1 MDLPDIP
8 KVNEE
13 QAAFGA
19 QLGLSLLGQPLAV
32 ARARVDDVVGERL
45 LGLKPREPTM
55 RQLELLDEWDMAQ
68 DAETIGVA
76 SALIGCALMQ
86 LDMSSVRDQELEPGV
101 TVINW
106 KDPDQ
111 QHRVISSI
119 KPWGL
124 VYFKGGRGAKAP
136 ARSLERVWEVQSGA
150 AKDGAKAV
158 DRGLQAE
165 RAFLLEEAQEAQFE
179 VPEEEFERPQLTV
192 VRAR

>member
-136 ARSLERVWEVQSGA
+136 ARALERVWEVQSGA
-150 AKDGAKAV
+150 REGGPKAV
-158 DRGLQAE
+158 GRDLQTE
-165 RAFLLEEAQEAQFE
+165 RAFLLEEAQEALFE
-179 VPEEEFERPQLTV
+179 APEEGFERPQLTV
-192 VRAR
+192 VSAR